1 MQCHWLRLLDNLK
14 QFLMRVGYNGLIYTD
29 ASFDN
34 RSGVRPIVCLKIRN
48 ETTKTVKG
56 YEIVD

>member
-1 MQCHWLRLLDNLK
+1 
-14 QFLMRVGYNGLIYTD
+14 MRVGYNGLIYTD

>member
-1 MQCHWLRLLDNLK
+1 MSLASPSGQFK

-34 RSGVRPIVCLKIRN
+34 RSVVRPIVCLKS
-48 ETTKTVKG
+48 ETKLRKTVKG